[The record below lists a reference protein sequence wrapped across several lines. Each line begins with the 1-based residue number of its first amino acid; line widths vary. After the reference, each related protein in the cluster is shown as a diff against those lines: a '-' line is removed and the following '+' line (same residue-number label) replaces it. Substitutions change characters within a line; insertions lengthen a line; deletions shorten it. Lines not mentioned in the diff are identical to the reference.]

1 MVSVIDDEKFGSVG
15 WLQYVTLLSVMPCD
29 ANDFGDAP
37 PFLRLLDKDDDID
50 GFRD

>member
-15 WLQYVTLLSVMPCD
+15 WLQHVALLSVMPCD
-29 ANDFGDAP
+29 ANNLGHAP
-37 PFLRLLDKDDDID
+37 PFLRLLDKSDDVD